1 MAYAVGMNFF
11 ASKCFSRPTAVGGL
25 LLVACLAAAQ
35 ARVPDDAD
43 VQTVETDCQALLAQ
57 AQVRRALQ
65 LVRVQL
71 LAQGLQLRTNGCPF
85 VRTGP
90 GQMQQVLDVAVRVV
104 DSDVAGA
111 VVRGPLA
118 DGEDV
123 DMGGIQLG
131 GMPAVVEVGGLPAE
145 EDVSPDVLFN
155 RAWLAAVMRA
165 RGFQPLPGAWWGFLP
180 GRQTQGL

>member
-1 MAYAVGMNFF
+1 MNFF
-11 ASKCFSRPTAVGGL
+11 ASKCFSRPWAVGGL
-25 LLVACLAAAQ
+25 LLVVCMAAAQ
-35 ARVPDDAD
+35 ARSPDEAD
-43 VQTVETDCQALLAQ
+43 VQTVETDCNAVLAQ
-57 AQVRRALQ
+57 AQVRRALH

-104 DSDVAGA
+104 DSEVAGA

-131 GMPAVVEVGGLPAE
+131 GMPAVMEVGGLPAAE

-155 RAWLAAVMRA
+155 RAWLAGVMRA